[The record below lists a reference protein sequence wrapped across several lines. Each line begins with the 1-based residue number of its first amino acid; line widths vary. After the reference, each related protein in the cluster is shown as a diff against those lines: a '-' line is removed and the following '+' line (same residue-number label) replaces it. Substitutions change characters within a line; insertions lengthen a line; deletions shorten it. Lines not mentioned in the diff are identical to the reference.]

1 MRKGLKNALILLL
14 APLAAACAISGQGSS
29 SPGISDGGSSMTDA
43 SSTPPS
49 PSKEEAIEELK
60 ASADRFIEGYG
71 FLLLANG
78 EEATAYSTSG
88 DEVAWLF
95 DTPMGDWSE
104 DKYNILT
111 LHTSLEEVIATFGF
125 PRFNGLSGV
134 ASVDYLEDGGDVFRL
149 TFNSDLLLIE
159 KQRIDYADGGWLWDP
174 DSPTTMSREQKLTIP
189 LWTEMTEV
197 VEEYGKP
204 LYMPID
210 VNISYAVYSSPGE
223 PGGKIL
229 LHLTFTQGHIFA
241 YGGFNEETDDPEIVE
256 IPDVP
261 DWPLK

>member
-1 MRKGLKNALILLL
+1 MRKGLKNIFILLL
-14 APLAAACAISGQGSS
+14 GPLTAACTISGQGSS
-29 SPGISDGGSSMTDA
+29 SPAGSGGGSSLTDP

-49 PSKEEAIEELK
+49 PSKDDAIEELK
-60 ASADRFIEGYG
+60 DSADRFIEGYG

-95 DTPMGDWSE
+95 DTPMGDWSK

-134 ASVDYLEDGGDVFRL
+134 ASVDYLEDGGEVFRL
-149 TFNSDLLLIE
+149 TFNSDLLLIQ
-159 KQRIDYADGGWLWDP
+159 KQRIDYADGEWLWDP
-174 DSPTTMSREQKLTIP
+174 DSPATMSREQKLTIP

-197 VEEYGKP
+197 VEEFGKP
-204 LYMPID
+204 LYREISNID
-210 VNISYAVYSSPGE
+210 YAVYSSPKE

-261 DWPLK
+261 DWPLE